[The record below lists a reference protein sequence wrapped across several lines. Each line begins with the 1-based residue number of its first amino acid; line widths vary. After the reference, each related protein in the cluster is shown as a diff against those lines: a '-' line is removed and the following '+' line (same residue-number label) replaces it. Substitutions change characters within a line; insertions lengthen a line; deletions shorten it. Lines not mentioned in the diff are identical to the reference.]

1 MLLNL
6 YKLNPLKHSNV
17 FQTFSNSILL
27 PAQDG
32 RSNVLNFNSNESREK
47 ENSTNTKLKSRE
59 VINNAAHKTP
69 DHHLYIEEV
78 TPENFTPG
86 QFLSKLVS
94 MNGMDVDF
102 KENIDTSINLG
113 SKEKHDRA
121 TSFDDFPG
129 NENTTK
135 AFSEYRFSEYR
146 VSNNTNHKPE
156 SRIKIMDNFFDMKG
170 NSKADYDGVPET
182 VVFK

>member
-32 RSNVLNFNSNESREK
+32 RSNALNFNSNESREK

-86 QFLSKLVS
+86 HFLSKLVS
-94 MNGMDVDF
+94 MNGIDVNF
-102 KENIDTSINLG
+102 KENVEKSINLDY
-113 SKEKHDRA
+113 EQKHDIN

-129 NENTTK
+129 NEDTTK
-135 AFSEYRFSEYR
+135 AFSECR
-146 VSNNTNHKPE
+146 VSNNTLLNHRLE
-156 SRIKIMDNFFDMKG
+156 SKIKVMDSFLDMKG